1 MARAVLEALAL
12 RHRQWRECERGSG
25 STVSDLLMTTYTEAC
40 STVGAEVR
48 VELPG
53 DVVRTGRADRVDRD
67 GRLVVVDP
75 DGEFAV
81 AAGDVT
87 HVRGVGGRWGG

>member
-1 MARAVLEALAL
+1 
-12 RHRQWRECERGSG
+12 
-25 STVSDLLMTTYTEAC
+25 MTTYSEAC
-40 STVGAEVR
+40 STIGADVR

-53 DVVRTGRADRVDRD
+53 DIVRTGRADRVDRD
-67 GRLVVVDP
+67 GRLVVVDT
-75 DGEFAV
+75 DGEFPV